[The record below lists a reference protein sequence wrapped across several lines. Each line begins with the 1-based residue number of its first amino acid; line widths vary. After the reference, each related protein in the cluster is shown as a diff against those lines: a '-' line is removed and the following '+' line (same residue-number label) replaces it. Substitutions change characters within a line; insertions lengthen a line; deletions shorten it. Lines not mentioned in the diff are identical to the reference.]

1 MRVGDPMS
9 IIYPSPQIPDIRA
22 LTSVI
27 LHPHESPFSVPLQHK
42 PLYWKLHEHHCLR
55 SDESLSSGVGDADD
69 DDFLNA
75 WLPRGIL
82 VKYLDV
88 SDPYFLTT
96 VVRFICFGRGE
107 LKSLTPSQE

>member
-1 MRVGDPMS
+1 MTIANCYS
-9 IIYPSPQIPDIRA
+9 KIPDIGA

-42 PLYWKLHEHHCLR
+42 PLYWKLQEHHCLR
-55 SDESLSSGVGDADD
+55 GDDSLSSGVGDVDD

-82 VKYLDV
+82 LKYLEVGDL
-88 SDPYFLTT
+88 YFPMTT
-96 VVRFICFGRGE
+96 MRFI
-107 LKSLTPSQE
+107 SLAGWN